1 MEDPQGGR
9 SPVSYASALE
19 ADRERSIRTLTHVLY
34 ALYAV
39 HWITGGVSGL
49 VAIII
54 DYLKRPDAAGTP
66 YAGHFQWQIRTFWFG
81 LAGYLIGGVLTIVAI
96 GFPILAAVSIWML
109 YRIVKGWL
117 FLYEDKPLEPRAWF

>member
-1 MEDPQGGR
+1 MEDPQGR
-9 SPVSYASALE
+9 RTSVSYDGALE

-66 YAGHFQWQIRTFWFG
+66 YAVHFQWQIRTFWFG
-81 LAGYLIGGVLTIVAI
+81 LVGYLIGGVLAIVAI

-109 YRIVKGWL
+109 YRIVKG
-117 FLYEDKPLEPRAWF
+117 

>member
-9 SPVSYASALE
+9 SQVVYGSALE
-19 ADRERSIRTLTHVLY
+19 TDRERSIRTLTHVLY

-54 DYLKRPDAAGTP
+54 GYLKRPDAAGTP
-66 YAGHFQWQIRTFWFG
+66 YAVHFQWQIRTFWMG
-81 LAGYLIGGVLTIVAI
+81 LVGYLIGGLLTVVAI

>member
-9 SPVSYASALE
+9 TSVSYDGALE

-66 YAGHFQWQIRTFWFG
+66 YAVHFQWQIRTFWFG
-81 LAGYLIGGVLTIVAI
+81 LVGYLIGGVLAIVAI

>member
-9 SPVSYASALE
+9 SQVAYGSALE
-19 ADRERSIRTLTHVLY
+19 TDRERSIRTLTHVLY

-54 DYLKRPDAAGTP
+54 GYLKRPDVASTP
-66 YAGHFQWQIRTFWFG
+66 YAVHFQWQIRTFWMG
-81 LAGYLIGGVLTIVAI
+81 LVGYLIGGVLTVVAI

-117 FLYEDKPLEPRAWF
+117 FIYEDKPLEPRAWF